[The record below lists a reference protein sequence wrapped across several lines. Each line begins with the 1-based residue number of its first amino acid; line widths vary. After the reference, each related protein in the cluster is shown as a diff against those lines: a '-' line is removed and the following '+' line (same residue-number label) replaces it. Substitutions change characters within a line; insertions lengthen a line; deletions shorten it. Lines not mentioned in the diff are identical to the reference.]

1 MRRIK
6 KLLWILF
13 ILWIVFFIICDERG
27 IKIWFENNHIVLHQT
42 EKFKISKNEKSEVEL
57 DPNLVYKN
65 SDLIHINYE
74 FENPKTLRES
84 NGVDPEFFKEP
95 IVYKTSSRI
104 KIYTWFENP
113 ITLRNSAGMDP
124 EYVAK
129 VEKEQAE
136 IKARDENMRYKWPNF
151 ISMDESN
158 ITSNIK
164 QKDDKQFKEESDS
177 IIKYTKSEHKINLNK
192 SKTESDN
199 KSELIDNSETDTE
212 TNIEEWYFIS
222 NVIDDNWTESDVRD
236 VLWDV
241 KKLNEEYSKNNS
253 EEKVPEENKTQLW
266 WSQSDPTIWNEII
279 ENDYENESDTL
290 NNNTEI
296 TENEVEQVESFN
308 VDEAK
313 KIWDSIDQWGKYTD
327 KLLNKVNTEVNNKP
341 QKEEKSES
349 KNEWWIFSQINEELT
364 TNITPENKE
373 TVQIEE
379 YQLKRHNLNIRKWI
393 KIVHEFVVPQNEE
406 INNYNPNNWNSQ
418 IVLEDIISSDE
429 LDINT
434 LESENDE
441 FLQAVFKKTKDTKVM
456 NLIVETYLSEYQFVK
471 AKKFIESLS
480 EAYSEDLDPLL
491 NLRVVFNSFAL
502 TSNTSNSTLKTLVE
516 DYKLKNKISEEDRLW
531 YLWVVALMQ
540 KDYDHFF
547 ELANSF
553 TLESHKNLA
562 SKLQWYKDQIA
573 KQMWMP
579 DYYFDTLVALELF
592 NQGLFQPAKVLALYS
607 LQQNSNYIL
616 PYQILAY
623 ANFLTNSRDTS
634 IEYLRKL
641 IDIDPNNAEK
651 YRFLMWIAYYWD
663 EKYEQSV
670 VMLSLVKKQ
679 SLRIDA
685 ERYLIRDYIYL
696 DQKTR
701 LISIW
706 NKMLWYDN
714 LVSSDFYTYFYEAF
728 YRPFA
733 EWTSYQIFAYDSE
746 LANKMIRVC
755 SMKLSDEE
763 KTVCNYWMIGK
774 NVALWQYDWLEDSLL
789 KLATEY
795 PQWYLYQALWEYYLQ
810 QWDTE
815 KAKAY
820 LLKAVSMTK
829 NTSEVVQIKKLLQDT
844 M

>member
-136 IKARDENMRYKWPNF
+136 TKARDENMRYKWPNF

-199 KSELIDNSETDTE
+199 KSELVDDSEA
-212 TNIEEWYFIS
+212 NNLEEWYFVS

-279 ENDYENESDTL
+279 ENDYKNEVDTL

-341 QKEEKSES
+341 QKEEKFES

-364 TNITPENKE
+364 ENKE

-763 KTVCNYWMIGK
+763 KAVCNYWMIGK
-774 NVALWQYDWLEDSLL
+774 NVALWQYEWLEESLL